1 MGRKI
6 LQQDFDM
13 TLAFCNHER
22 KQRSEVSLLL
32 YYCIS
37 FLIVLII
44 RYAEWLSGPF
54 RLSLWS
60 PILLVSNAGTLSFE
74 FFLDFFAR
82 KKILN

>member
-22 KQRSEVSLLL
+22 KQRSEVSLL

-44 RYAEWLSGPF
+44 RYAEWLSGHL
-54 RLSLWS
+54 RLPLWS
-60 PILLVSNAGTLSFE
+60 PVLIVIDAGTLSFE
-74 FFLDFFAR
+74 FF
-82 KKILN
+82 